1 MKVIWKIVKFCVFI
15 GLAICIIFAA
25 IIGGF
30 GFFAKPEKSD
40 CIIVLGCQVKGTVPS
55 PFLAARLDE
64 GIRLFKKGYSN
75 YIIVSGGKGTGEE
88 ISEAEAMKNYLES
101 KGIDKNKIIMEDKS
115 LSTMENLGF
124 SKALM
129 DSKGFKNA
137 IIVSNKYH
145 LKRASVMARKNGI
158 VDASFSGVYV
168 SKYPSSEITGFIREI
183 PALIRLYLLGR

>member
-15 GLAICIIFAA
+15 GLAICIIFGA
-25 IIGGF
+25 IIGSF
-30 GFFAKPEKSD
+30 GFFAKPKKSD
-40 CIIVLGCQVKGTVPS
+40 CIIVLGCQVKGTAPS

-64 GIRLFKKGYSN
+64 GIRLFKEGYSN

-88 ISEAEAMKNYLES
+88 ISEAEAMKNYLVA

-158 VDASFSGVYV
+158 ADASFSGVYV
-168 SKYPSSEITGFIREI
+168 SKHPSSEITGFIREI
-183 PALIRLYLLGR
+183 PALIRLYILGR